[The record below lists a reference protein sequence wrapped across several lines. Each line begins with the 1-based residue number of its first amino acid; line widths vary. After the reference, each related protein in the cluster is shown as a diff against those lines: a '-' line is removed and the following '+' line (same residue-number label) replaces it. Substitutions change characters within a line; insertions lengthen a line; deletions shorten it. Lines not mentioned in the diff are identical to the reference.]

1 MNGPRSPAGAMAGT
15 SVEMKDLLSGRPPL
29 ALGRRRQGLL
39 HRVCQLPPPLC
50 LGVGGDFGLR
60 RGPVVPEVLQVA
72 EQQPITQEDRVV
84 AHTDTPQGGQHT
96 GPDVRMPPP
105 VLDFVLGAQADDSGY
120 AAATSISSLGRLG
133 TGVCWAHR
141 SIVALRP

>member
-15 SVEMKDLLSGRPPL
+15 SVEVEDLLSGRPPL

-39 HRVCQLPPPLC
+39 HRVSQLPPPLC
-50 LGVGGDFGLR
+50 IGVGRDFGLR

-72 EQQPITQEDRVV
+72 EQQPIAQEDRVV
-84 AHTDTPQGGQHT
+84 AHTETPQGGQHA
-96 GPDVRMPPP
+96 GPDARMQLP

-120 AAATSISSLGRLG
+120 AAATSISSVGGLG